1 MPLTPEQSDALLD
14 DDAQRAARLV
24 AQELQGRIRAAR
36 ARLSDPDDPSA
47 LHDFRVATRRLRSWL
62 DVDAVLPD
70 ALAPRRG
77 HKWLKR
83 LAQAT
88 NASRDDEVFAEWLTA
103 QRPMMATR
111 HRGAVDWMLSR
122 IGRLRRLAEREL
134 HVEIDRDLD
143 RAMALLDE
151 CLARYA
157 VPHDVQRGPQRETFA
172 ASLSGLVRSSAARL
186 QRRLAVVN
194 GPEDHEAIHRARI
207 AGKRLRYQLEPIAE
221 VVPGAAACLVRLK
234 VLQDLLGDHHDDG
247 VWLAIV
253 HAALPRAPRVN
264 IRLGLRAVVARIEQ
278 RTADRYA
285 TLSDEWLNGS
295 STLFA
300 ELGAIAAWLAERG
313 TQGVEVER
321 KYLLTQVP
329 PAMPGARPQRL
340 DQGYL
345 PGTRLIERVRRVREG
360 RRARYF
366 RTIKGGKGLARIEVE
381 EECRRAV
388 FFTLWPLTEGRRV
401 FKTRHLVEHEGREW
415 AIDEFTDRDLV
426 LAEIELPSVETEVA
440 LPEWLAPYVVRE
452 VTEERGF
459 VNAVLAR

>member
-1 MPLTPEQSDALLD
+1 MPLTPEQTDALLD

-24 AQELQGRIRAAR
+24 AQELQARVRASR
-36 ARLSDPDDPSA
+36 ARLPDPDDASA

-62 DVDAVLPD
+62 DVESVLPD
-70 ALAPRRG
+70 VLAPGRAHR
-77 HKWLKR
+77 WLKR

-103 QRPMMATR
+103 ERPRLATR
-111 HRGAVDWMLSR
+111 HRGAADWMLSR

-134 HVEIDRDLD
+134 HAEIDRDLD
-143 RAMALLDE
+143 RAMAVLDDCLL
-151 CLARYA
+151 RYA
-157 VPHDVQRGPQRETFA
+157 VPHDLHRGPQRETFA
-172 ASLSGLVRSSAARL
+172 ASLSGLVRSSTARL
-186 QRRLAVVN
+186 QRRLSAVN
-194 GPEDHEAIHRARI
+194 GPEDHAAIHRARI
-207 AGKRLRYQLEPIAE
+207 AGKRLRYQLEPVAD
-221 VVPGAAACLVRLK
+221 VVPGVAACLVRLK

-247 VWLAIV
+247 VWLALV
-253 HAALPRAPRVN
+253 HEALPRAPRVN
-264 IRLGLRAVVARIEQ
+264 LRLGLRAIIARIEQ

-285 TLSDEWLNGS
+285 TLSDEWLNGAT
-295 STLFA
+295 TLFA
-300 ELGAIAAWLAERG
+300 ELNAIGAWLAARG

-321 KYLLTQVP
+321 KYLLTRVP
-329 PAMPGARPQRL
+329 PDLPGARAQRL
-340 DQGYL
+340 EQGYL
-345 PGTRLIERVRRVREG
+345 PGTRLVERVRRVREG

-366 RTIKGGKGLARIEVE
+366 RTIKGGKGIARIEVE

-401 FKTRHLVEHEGREW
+401 FKTRHLVAHDGREW

-426 LAEIELPSVETEVA
+426 LAEIELPSVETEVT
-440 LPEWLAPYVVRE
+440 LPGWLAPYVVRE